1 MSTPDPA
8 CPNTGLHG
16 LQSCPRRG
24 RGVPDAESSGSVVR
38 PECWFLGPVS
48 ELPVG
53 GIRKPAY
60 SGAGCEYSE
69 PGENLGTV
77 ACNPVNTSES
87 NEGGQ

>member
-1 MSTPDPA
+1 MVFNPARGAVAAFLMLSHRDP
-8 CPNTGLHG
+8 LF
-16 LQSCPRRG
+16 G
-24 RGVPDAESSGSVVR
+24 R
-38 PECWFLGPVS
+38 ECWFLGPVS